1 MDLSTLTKLR
11 REQLDSYA
19 RRVGLEQPERLSSAE
34 LLATLLNQRVQD
46 ADRAL
51 RSAGGSNAAQVARG
65 VLSALSQSK
74 LMRRFAR
81 PAALVA
87 SNPAAPIATPISA
100 PVATPTPPTE
110 QPFAVEPVTAGEATH
125 RAAAEVVAPTVA
137 EVVAPAVAEVVAP
150 KAADTATREIVAHD
164 DGVPTR
170 RFVEEPI
177 RTRSMAR
184 LLLAQGH
191 RDRAIAIL
199 ESIALANPHDVAAR
213 DDLERLRADVPLDP
227 ELARLPEPHALPTLP
242 DTGDAIELRALPGRE
257 LHISWTTTE
266 AGQARANAVLGTDGE
281 LALRVVAITPDP
293 TRVVRSEITERAPV
307 ERIQQ
312 WTAPSV
318 AAGSRCFAAIGMR
331 AGGRF
336 VAIAHAPARTID

>member
-1 MDLSTLTKLR
+1 MDLSTLTKLS

-19 RRVGLEQPERLSSAE
+19 RNAGLQRPEQLSTAE
-34 LLATLLNQRVQD
+34 LVATLLSQRVQD
-46 ADRAL
+46 ADRVL
-51 RSAGGSNAAQVARG
+51 RDARGSNAAQVARG

-81 PAALVA
+81 PGALVA
-87 SNPAAPIATPISA
+87 NTSPTPAAAAPITPTRAAVA
-100 PVATPTPPTE
+100 PIAPTPP
-110 QPFAVEPVTAGEATH
+110 VT
-125 RAAAEVVAPTVA
+125 AEVVTPEPVARVETVA
-137 EVVAPAVAEVVAP
+137 PVPTPAFSSVEVVGEELTVHES
-150 KAADTATREIVAHD
+150 DNQT
-164 DGVPTR
+164 DGVATR

-213 DDLERLRADVPLDP
+213 DDLERLRTDLPLDP
-227 ELARLPEPHALPTLP
+227 ELARLPEPQAMPSLP
-242 DTGDAIELRALPGRE
+242 DTGDAIELHALPGRE

-266 AGQARANAVLGTDGE
+266 AGQARANAVLGAEGE
-281 LALRVVAITPDP
+281 LALRVVAIAPDP

-307 ERIQQ
+307 ERSQQ
-312 WTAPSV
+312 WTTPSV

-336 VAIAHAPARTID
+336 VAIAHAPARTIN